1 MTSPSREIFLARKGR
16 GEQGRFVLEVFH
28 DGERWTSTLARMND
42 AGEAQAATIAPRF
55 YGLTAE
61 QARRRMLTA
70 LENEFDEVVPAD
82 PGDAP
87 SSR

>member
-1 MTSPSREIFLARKGR
+1 MTATSREIFLARKGH

-28 DGERWTSTLARMND
+28 DGERWTSTLARLDD

-82 PGDAP
+82 QGDGP

>member
-1 MTSPSREIFLARKGR
+1 MTNRTREVLAARTASGERARFL
-16 GEQGRFVLEVFH
+16 LEVFH
-28 DGERWTSTLARMND
+28 DGERWTSTVARLD
-42 AGEAQAATIAPRF
+42 EAGNPQPASVAPRF

-70 LENEFDEVVPAD
+70 LENEFDEVVSAD
-82 PGDAP
+82 PGVDA